1 MNYVRT
7 AENIVMEKRLCR
19 HSWIPCLLQ
28 KRKCCSIVTTFQI
41 KRKYDRSSDDV
52 VTSTFYTPE
61 IRPLYTPVD
70 SHGTYGFRREPRRA
84 ACDRNRDCPR
94 KHRGGA
100 FSGARCSGQCA
111 FRQRRNRAESH
122 SLKLEYILFKPPAAK
137 TAGGLFLPEVRLS
150 AAKL

>member
-1 MNYVRT
+1 MVAADGGEVGKVGDDRGLLAAEGQVDEILQLEKLQLVRH
-7 AENIVMEKRLCR
+7 RLKLR
-19 HSWIPCLLQ
+19 GLAG
-28 KRKCCSIVTTFQI
+28 VEA
-41 KRKYDRSSDDV
+41 

>member
-1 MNYVRT
+1 MGLT
-7 AENIVMEKRLCR
+7 GHI
-19 HSWIPCLLQ
+19 H
-28 KRKCCSIVTTFQI
+28 
-41 KRKYDRSSDDV
+41 
-52 VTSTFYTPE
+52 
-61 IRPLYTPVD
+61 
-70 SHGTYGFRREPRRA
+70 
-84 ACDRNRDCPR
+84 CPR